1 MLLHYIKIAV
11 RQLLKYKLHTA
22 VSLLCMSLG
31 LVLFGFVDS
40 LFELDK
46 ELTRIIDFMPQKDG
60 NTYMLQGE
68 EIEQILNA
76 DIEGLEDIKA
86 SLASGSRLSRL

>member
-40 LFELDK
+40 YPLFELDK

-68 EIEQILNA
+68 EIVNDRNHSAAA
-76 DIEGLEDIKA
+76 DSAYLWTVQ
-86 SLASGSRLSRL
+86 LCR

>member
-40 LFELDK
+40 DPLFELDK

-76 DIEGLEDIKA
+76 DIET
-86 SLASGSRLSRL
+86 SYVSSSFPTS